1 MTVADELEA
10 VINQLP
16 PAHQEAA
23 RQLVEEIRARPKDNQ
38 LAALKGLIDDRI
50 RELDSSDNDGVGSQ

>member
-1 MTVADELEA
+1 MTVAEELDA

-23 RQLVEEIRARPKDNQ
+23 RKLVEEIRVRPKENQ
-38 LAALKGLIDDRI
+38 LAALKGLI
-50 RELDSSDNDGVGSQ
+50 L

>member
-1 MTVADELEA
+1 MTVADELDA

-23 RQLVEEIRARPKDNQ
+23 RKLVEEIRVYDNQ
-38 LAALKGLIDDRI
+38 LSALKGLINDRI
-50 RELDSSDNDGVGSQ
+50 RELDSSDEGEDSQ

>member
-1 MTVADELEA
+1 MSVAEELDA

-23 RQLVEEIRARPKDNQ
+23 RKLVEEIRVRPKENQ
-38 LAALKGLIDDRI
+38 LAALKGLINDRI
-50 RELDSSDNDGVGSQ
+50 RELDSSDEGEDSQ